1 MSKISFSVG
10 LHIPSTPTGLSI
22 GELTFRRRF
31 DNLSPTP
38 WATKGSERGVARQ
51 LNHRQRRLL
60 AYAIPVLSV
69 IAALAI
75 GAIMLLLLGA
85 DPVEGYGAMLRGAF
99 GSGNALTATILKATP
114 LLLVGV
120 GIVIAFRAN
129 VINIGAEGQMVL
141 GGLFATMA
149 ALYLPAMPAVIMIPT
164 VLFAGIIGGGIW
176 GWLPGMLKAYYR
188 VNEILST
195 IMLNIVAVQLMNYL
209 LRGPLIDPE
218 EIERGTRIPQTERL
232 AETADLPLLFGSG
245 RFHIGPIIAVLAAIG
260 AYFLLW
266 RTPLGFRLRA
276 VGLSEHAARYAG
288 IPVRRTIVLALTLS
302 GAMAGLAG
310 AILVF
315 GSESHRMVTDGSTMG
330 FTGAAGFNG
339 IVAALFG
346 GLHPLWTIP
355 ASFLFGGLLVG
366 GNVLQRAVQ
375 VPSALIIAI
384 NGLVVIF
391 VVAADRY
398 RSLLLAAEVREEPPA
413 DPTTPGEMD
422 RTGFGAVHDQAP
434 RGTDTFSQGDD
445 S

>member
-1 MSKISFSVG
+1 M
-10 LHIPSTPTGLSI
+10 
-22 GELTFRRRF
+22 TFRRRF
-31 DNLSPTP
+31 DNLPPTP
-38 WATKGSERGVARQ
+38 RSTKGSERGVARQ

-85 DPVEGYGAMLRGAF
+85 DPIEGYSAMLRGAF

-164 VLFAGIIGGGIW
+164 VLLAGIIGGGIW

-232 AETADLPLLFGSG
+232 AESADLPLLFGSG
-245 RFHIGPIIAVLAAIG
+245 RFHIGPDHRGARGDRCLLPAVA
-260 AYFLLW
+260 
-266 RTPLGFRLRA
+266 
-276 VGLSEHAARYAG
+276 
-288 IPVRRTIVLALTLS
+288 
-302 GAMAGLAG
+302 
-310 AILVF
+310 
-315 GSESHRMVTDGSTMG
+315 
-330 FTGAAGFNG
+330 
-339 IVAALFG
+339 
-346 GLHPLWTIP
+346 HPTRIP
-355 ASFLFGGLLVG
+355 AASCG
-366 GNVLQRAVQ
+366 
-375 VPSALIIAI
+375 
-384 NGLVVIF
+384 
-391 VVAADRY
+391 
-398 RSLLLAAEVREEPPA
+398 
-413 DPTTPGEMD
+413 
-422 RTGFGAVHDQAP
+422 
-434 RGTDTFSQGDD
+434 SQ
-445 S
+445 